1 MNSLEFNI
9 LAIVPSDMNKELFT
23 VYLFNHQL
31 KILIPYKVNRWSC
44 DSILLAKQKIRL
56 TRPHVHDSYH
66 RTLLALGVNIEGI
79 TVYKYLDEVF
89 YTYLKVRQGETE
101 MEIDIKLT
109 DAICLALLADKPILI
124 NEEVY
129 KYAGIVVTKEL
140 LDRSLELDL

>member
-9 LAIVPSDMNKELFT
+9 LAIVLSDKSKELFT

-31 KILIPYKVNRWSC
+31 KILLPYKVNRWAC

-66 RTLLALGVNIEGI
+66 RTLLAIGASVEGI

-89 YTYLKVRQGETE
+89 YTYLKVINGADVL
-101 MEIDIKLT
+101 EIDIKLT

-124 NEEVY
+124 DEEVY

-140 LDRSLELDL
+140 LDRSLEIDL